1 MVSRKSQLGSISAK
15 RSIYNFGPAVVILVV
30 GGLIFGLWL
39 LVYRTVQVERALFA
53 SLPGASRL
61 SGNSFGTLIPD
72 EIVIGISA
80 SGQISLEGEA
90 VDEAGMGALPTLL
103 RELQRLKEDANSRG
117 VSLQVTLAADEQT
130 KYDRILQVMEA
141 IAVARILDVTFT
153 VGSEEI

>member
-1 MVSRKSQLGSISAK
+1 MVSRKSQLSSNSAK

-53 SLPGASRL
+53 ALPGASR
-61 SGNSFGTLIPD
+61 SSESSIGTLIPD
-72 EIVIGISA
+72 EIVIGISK

-90 VDEAGMGALPTLL
+90 VDEAGMGELPTLL

-141 IAVARILDVTFT
+141 LAVARILDVTFT